1 MAEAARQAGREGEVK
16 EGEAAL
22 ARTHTLLWA
31 WAGHQKAQ
39 PEVFEERLR
48 VMERERN

>member
-1 MAEAARQAGREGEVK
+1 MAVGQPGSEGEVK

-22 ARTHTLLWA
+22 ARTHTRLQA
-31 WAGHQKAQ
+31 WDGHQKDQ

-48 VMERERN
+48 LMERERN